1 MRGTLVALVVSLLVV
16 TVGVAPSA
24 LAGGVDAETTSAIQ
38 AQEACTEGEAS
49 FPVTSED
56 ATGTTV
62 EIVEEPERIVTL
74 NPSAA
79 QTMWEF
85 GAQDKVVGVSQFAAY
100 LDGAGEKANVS
111 TSTFGQ
117 YNAERIVSL
126 ETDLVLAPN
135 TIPDQEVD
143 RLRRAG
149 LTVYKF
155 EVASSIEDIQQKTLL
170 MGGLV
175 GECEAARET
184 NRWVDQNLAA
194 VEEAVI
200 TPDLRQPRAMYVSF
214 GSSVGSDTFIHDMI
228 VSSGATNVVADAGE
242 SGFVRQVNAE
252 LVAEQDP
259 EYLVV
264 SRPEPS
270 FTSQAPYNSTTAVE
284 EGNYAVVNVN
294 YLSQPAP
301 RSVVFAV
308 RNMTESF
315 HSDAYGPEDYV
326 SRSEATQPT
335 TTTTTTTTT
344 QTTTTTT
351 TTAGTDTTATTT
363 ETTTT
368 EEDSQG
374 QPGLGVVAAV
384 VGLVGALFLL
394 RRRA

>member
-1 MRGTLVALVVSLLVV
+1 MRDTLAVLVVSVLVV
-16 TVGVAPSA
+16 TVGVTPAVSGVE
-24 LAGGVDAETTSAIQ
+24 AGSTVQ
-38 AQEACTEGEAS
+38 AQDACTTGEAS

-62 EIVEEPERIVTL
+62 TVEEEPERIVTL

-79 QTMWEF
+79 QTLWEF

-100 LDGAGEKANVS
+100 LDGAGAKANVS
-111 TSTFGQ
+111 TPAFGQ
-117 YNAERIVSL
+117 YNAEQIVSL

-155 EVASSIEDIQQKTLL
+155 GAATSIDDIRQKTLL
-170 MGGLV
+170 TGALV

-184 NRWVDQNLAA
+184 NRWMDRNLAA
-194 VEEAVI
+194 VEEAVVA
-200 TPDLRQPRAMYVSF
+200 PDLRQPRAMYVSF
-214 GSSVGSDTFIHDMI
+214 GSSVGSGTFIHDMI
-228 VSSGATNVVADAGE
+228 ESAGATNVVADAGE
-242 SGFVRQVNAE
+242 SGFVQQVNAE

-264 SRPEPS
+264 SQPNPP
-270 FTSQAPYNSTTAVE
+270 FASQAPYNSTTAVE
-284 EGNYAVVNVN
+284 EGNFAVVGVN

-315 HSDAYGPEDYV
+315 HGDAYGPADYV
-326 SRSEATQPT
+326 SREAATQPT
-335 TTTTTTTTT
+335 TTETTTVE
-344 QTTTTTT
+344 T
-351 TTAGTDTTATTT
+351 TTAETTT
-363 ETTTT
+363 ETTVTEATETATT
-368 EEDSQG
+368 EDDSQG

-384 VGLVGALFLL
+384 AGLVGALLLL
-394 RRRA
+394 RRTRS